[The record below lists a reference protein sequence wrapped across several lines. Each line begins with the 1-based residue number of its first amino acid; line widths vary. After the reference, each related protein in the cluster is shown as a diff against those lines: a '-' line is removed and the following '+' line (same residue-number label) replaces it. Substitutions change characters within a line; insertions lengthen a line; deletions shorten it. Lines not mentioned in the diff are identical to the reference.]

1 MRETLFGLIAR
12 RDTESEP
19 DHIAI
24 AHRETSYR
32 VRLKR
37 SARARRISLR
47 VSQASG
53 EVVLS
58 MPEGVSLD
66 RAVAFARAHGGWI
79 ASRVARLPDRV
90 ALEHGAPVPL
100 RDVPHRIV
108 HWSRVRGPTRVT
120 HDAAGQAIIAVSGPQ
135 EFVAKRV
142 REFLQR
148 EARADLTDAVARY
161 TAALGRPARRINLRD
176 TRSRWGSCTAR
187 GDLSFSWRLILA
199 PPMVLDYL
207 AAHEVAH
214 LAEMNHSPRYWAIL
228 RDICPHTDQ
237 AEAWLKRHGSG
248 LHRYA

>member
-1 MRETLFGLIAR
+1 MRNLI
-12 RDTESEP
+12 RDLIPRSAGP
-19 DHIAI
+19 DDPERVEIAFRSDI
-24 AHRETSYR
+24 YP
-32 VRLKR
+32 VRLR
-37 SARARRISLR
+37 RNARARRISLR

-53 EVVLS
+53 EVVLTL
-58 MPEGVSLD
+58 PEDASLD
-66 RAVAFARAHGGWI
+66 KALAFARAHGGWI

-90 ALEHGAPVPL
+90 PLAHGAQVPL
-100 RDVPHRIV
+100 RDAAHRIV
-108 HWSRVRGPTRVT
+108 HWSRVRGPTRAT
-120 HDAAGQAIIAVSGPQ
+120 QDAAGEAIIAVSGEG

-148 EARADLTDAVARY
+148 EARADLSKAVARY
-161 TAALGRPARRINLRD
+161 TAALGRPARRISLRD

-214 LAEMNHSPRYWAIL
+214 LAEMNHSSRYWAIL
-228 RDICPHTDQ
+228 RDVCAHTDQ

-248 LHRYA
+248 LHRYG